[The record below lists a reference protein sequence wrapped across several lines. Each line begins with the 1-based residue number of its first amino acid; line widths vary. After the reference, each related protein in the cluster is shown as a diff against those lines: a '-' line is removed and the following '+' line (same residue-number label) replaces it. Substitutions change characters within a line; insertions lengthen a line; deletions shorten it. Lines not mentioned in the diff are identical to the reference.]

1 MTAPCKD
8 CDRRHTGCHSE
19 CDDYKMFRAEQ
30 DKVIEAKAKARSAEP
45 AIPKKVVKQIYKEM
59 KGK

>member
-8 CDRRHTGCHSE
+8 CDRRHPGCHSE
-19 CDDYKMFRAEQ
+19 CEDYKTFRAEQ
-30 DKVIEAKAKARSAEP
+30 DKVIEAKAKARNATP
-45 AIPKKVVKQIYKEM
+45 AIPKVVVRQIYKEM